1 MNFKVVPYQSSYHSL
16 WNEFV
21 AKAKNATFLFHRD
34 FMEYHNDRFDDFSLM
49 VYKEEVLIAVLPAN
63 KNEVGVY
70 SHQGLTYGGIVV
82 KNGIRMPDFT
92 AAFRAILIYL
102 NSFGIQELVIKEIPL
117 FYTEQFSDEMKYL
130 AFIMKAEV
138 IRKDICSVIR
148 LDRPFTVSKSVKR
161 DVNNAQRRGLEIERE
176 GDVDVFWE
184 NILEP
189 NLMSKFGKKPVHSVE
204 EIQLLKKRFPNNIF
218 QFNVLEDQKVI
229 AGTTVFVTNR
239 VVHAQYI
246 SIDHEV
252 EKTGVLDF
260 LYSALMEEYSDDK
273 EYFDFG
279 ISNENEGR
287 NINQGLLFWKEKFG
301 AQIVVQEFIKFDCN
315 NYPLL
320 DTIFI

>member
-1 MNFKVVPYQSSYHSL
+1 MIFKVVPYQSSYHSL

-21 AKAKNATFLFHRD
+21 AKAKNATFLFDRD

-49 VYKEEVLIAVLPAN
+49 VYKDEVLIAVLPAN
-63 KNEVGVY
+63 KNGVGVY
-70 SHQGLTYGGIVV
+70 SHHGLTYGGIVV

-92 AAFRAILIYL
+92 AAFKAILVYL
-102 NSFGIQELVIKEIPL
+102 NSQGIQELMIKEIPS
-117 FYTEQFSDEMKYL
+117 FYTEQFSDEIKYL
-130 AFIMKAEV
+130 AFIMNAEV
-138 IRKDICSVIR
+138 IRKDVCSVIR
-148 LDRPFTVSKSVKR
+148 LDRPFTLSKSVKR
-161 DVNNAQRRGLEIERE
+161 DINSTRKRELEIERE
-176 GDVDVFWE
+176 GNMDIFWK

-189 NLMSKFGKKPVHSVE
+189 NLMRKFGKKPVHSIE

-229 AGTTVFVTNR
+229 AGTTLFVTNQ

-246 SIDHEV
+246 SIDHVV

-260 LYSALMEEYSDDK
+260 LYSALIEEYSNDK
-273 EYFDFG
+273 LYFDFG

-315 NYPLL
+315 NYHLL

>member
-1 MNFKVVPYQSSYHSL
+1 MIFKVVPYQSSYHSL

-21 AKAKNATFLFHRD
+21 AKAKNATFLFDRD

-49 VYKEEVLIAVLPAN
+49 VYKDEMLIAVLPAN

-92 AAFRAILIYL
+92 AAFRAILVYL
-102 NSFGIQELVIKEIPL
+102 NSQAIQELMIKEIPS

-138 IRKDICSVIR
+138 IRKDVCSVIR
-148 LDRPFTVSKSVKR
+148 LDRPFAVSKSVKR
-161 DVNNAQRRGLEIERE
+161 DINNAQRRGLEIERE
-176 GDVDVFWE
+176 GDMDVFWK

-189 NLMSKFGKKPVHSVE
+189 NLMRKFGKKPVHSIE

-218 QFNVLEDQKVI
+218 QFNVLEDQRVI
-229 AGTTVFVTNR
+229 AGTTLFVTNR

-260 LYSALMEEYSDDK
+260 LYSALMEEYSNDK
-273 EYFDFG
+273 LYFDFG

-315 NYPLL
+315 NYHLL

>member
-34 FMEYHNDRFDDFSLM
+34 FMEYHNDQFDDFSLM

-92 AAFRAILIYL
+92 AVFRAILIYL
-102 NSFGIQELVIKEIPL
+102 NSYGIQELVIKEIPL

-130 AFIMKAEV
+130 AFIMNAEV

-176 GDVDVFWE
+176 GDVDVFWK

-189 NLMSKFGKKPVHSVE
+189 NLMRKFGKKPVHSVE

-229 AGTTVFVTNR
+229 AGTTVFVTDR

-252 EKTGVLDF
+252 KKTGVLDF

>member
-1 MNFKVVPYQSSYHSL
+1 MIFKVVPYQSSYHSL

-21 AKAKNATFLFHRD
+21 AKAKNATFLFDRD

-92 AAFRAILIYL
+92 AAFRAILVYL
-102 NSFGIQELVIKEIPL
+102 NSQGIQELMIKEIPS

-138 IRKDICSVIR
+138 IRKDVCSVIR
-148 LDRPFTVSKSVKR
+148 LDRPFAVSKSVKR
-161 DVNNAQRRGLEIERE
+161 DINNAQRRGLEIERE
-176 GDVDVFWE
+176 GDMDVFWK

-189 NLMSKFGKKPVHSVE
+189 NLMRKFGKKPVHSIE

-229 AGTTVFVTNR
+229 AGTTLFVTNR

-252 EKTGVLDF
+252 ETTGILDF
-260 LYSALMEEYSDDK
+260 LYSALIEEYSNDK
-273 EYFDFG
+273 LYFDFG
-279 ISNENEGR
+279 ISNEKEGR

-315 NYPLL
+315 NYHLL

>member
-1 MNFKVVPYQSSYHSL
+1 MIFKVVPYQSSYHSL

-21 AKAKNATFLFHRD
+21 AKAKNATFLFDRD

-92 AAFRAILIYL
+92 AAFRAILVYL
-102 NSFGIQELVIKEIPL
+102 NSQGIQELIIKEIPS

-138 IRKDICSVIR
+138 IRKDVCSVIR
-148 LDRPFTVSKSVKR
+148 LDRPFAVSKSVKR
-161 DVNNAQRRGLEIERE
+161 DINNAQRRGLEIERE
-176 GDVDVFWE
+176 GDMDVFWK

-189 NLMSKFGKKPVHSVE
+189 NLMRKFGKKPVHSIE

-218 QFNVLEDQKVI
+218 QFNVLEDQRVI
-229 AGTTVFVTNR
+229 AGTTLFVTNR

-260 LYSALMEEYSDDK
+260 LYSALMEEYSNDK
-273 EYFDFG
+273 LYFDFG

-315 NYPLL
+315 NYHLL